1 MSSLLFLCPTADN
14 AAVIISII
22 RSFIETPDVYLDSI
36 YIIGEG
42 IQELANRSDSE
53 SLSTFSSLKELA
65 EEVPIL
71 VDGSR
76 FFIAPAYTIYTHII
90 GKKLKSNGSEKRILY
105 YTDNGVY
112 CSFFN
117 AHIHREVINP
127 VPVFVQQPSADHR
140 EVFNTTIFGPT
151 CDSIDNLGDG
161 FVLPELQIDD
171 WLKYEGNG
179 YRCSNYSARFNGFE
193 DPDVIVV

>member
-1 MSSLLFLCPTADN
+1 M
-14 AAVIISII
+14 
-22 RSFIETPDVYLDSI
+22 
-36 YIIGEG
+36 IGEG
-42 IQELANRSDSE
+42 IQELAAQTDAASRA
-53 SLSTFSSLKELA
+53 TFAKLQRLA
-65 EEVPIL
+65 SHVSVS

-76 FFIAPAYTIYTHII
+76 FFIANAYTIYTHII
-90 GKKLKSNGSEKRILY
+90 GKKLKTNKESRRILY

-117 AHIHREVINP
+117 AHIHKEPICPQP
-127 VPVFVQQPSADHR
+127 VTQRKLSGELFD
-140 EVFNTTIFGPT
+140 TTVFGPT
-151 CDSIDNLGDG
+151 CDSIDNLGDD
-161 FVLPELQIDD
+161 FKLPELQIDD